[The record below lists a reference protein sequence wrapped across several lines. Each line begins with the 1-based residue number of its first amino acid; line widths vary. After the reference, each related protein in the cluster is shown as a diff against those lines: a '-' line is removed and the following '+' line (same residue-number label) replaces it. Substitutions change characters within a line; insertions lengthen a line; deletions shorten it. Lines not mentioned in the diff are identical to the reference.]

1 MLTTQ
6 LVTPREEVRHVT
18 EQPTSPW
25 KTPASAGPD
34 CRRHVDIR
42 AAGGEDSEDLRGA
55 RSDPGTKG
63 PLLTVAESLVELC
76 HTHVWKAEPVTGADD
91 YLARRFPARC

>member
-1 MLTTQ
+1 MENACVSRTRLQ
-6 LVTPREEVRHVT
+6 KARGH
-18 EQPTSPW
+18 QS
-25 KTPASAGPD
+25 
-34 CRRHVDIR
+34 RRRGGLIR